1 MGNYT
6 EDDLVRWAAL
16 DGQYVDE
23 KILAR
28 AKEVVAEIKA
38 DVWDEAYWQGVE
50 DERTAE
56 AVQMNVGP
64 NRNNPYRTVRD
75 N

>member
-1 MGNYT
+1 MSNYT

-16 DGQYVDE
+16 DSQYVDE
-23 KILAR
+23 KIRAR

-38 DVWDEAYWQGVE
+38 AVWDEAYWQGVE

-64 NRNNPYRTVRD
+64 NRNNPYQTVRG

>member
-1 MGNYT
+1 MSNYT

-38 DVWDEAYWQGVE
+38 AVWDEGY
-50 DERTAE
+50 E
-56 AVQMNVGP
+56 AAAKYHSLDTEHSEP
-64 NRNNPYRTVRD
+64 NPYRTVKD

>member
-1 MGNYT
+1 MSNYT

-38 DVWDEAYWQGVE
+38 AVWGEAYWQGVE

-64 NRNNPYRTVRD
+64 NRNNPYRTVKD

>member
-1 MGNYT
+1 MINFT

-23 KILAR
+23 KIRAR

-38 DVWDEAYWQGVE
+38 AVWDEAYWQGVE

-64 NRNNPYRTVRD
+64 NRNNPYRNVKG

>member
-1 MGNYT
+1 MSNYT

-23 KILAR
+23 KIRAR
-28 AKEVVAEIKA
+28 AEEVVAEIKA
-38 DVWDEAYWQGVE
+38 AVWDEAYWQGVE

-64 NRNNPYRTVRD
+64 NRNNPYRNVKD